1 VVGRPATSVRRIV
14 YSLLG
19 VLALASVIAVGLHN
33 AGFIPAPTPTPGVA
47 GGGMSGP
54 GGSALPSEPPVS
66 ASPSPIPSPSALP
79 SPTPSPTPTPQ
90 PTPVLVPAPLTGVL
104 VTPGV
109 ANRHPIAVMV
119 DDLSPARPQSG
130 FNAASIVWHAPAE
143 GGIPRYMMIFADQ
156 LPSSVGPIRSA
167 RQYYIAWA
175 AEWRA
180 MYTHVGGS
188 PQALATLRAD
198 GQGELVYDADQFRWG
213 SRYMWRIPERYAPH
227 NVYSDGKH
235 LRQLARR
242 IGATDEPYKPA
253 WRFGLQTP
261 RKFRPRGATIEVAYS
276 ANRIKYRYDW
286 RTNTYRRSVTGEA
299 RQIDAATGEQVA
311 PRNVIVMLMRFG
323 PLNDNP
329 RKHRLEAQY
338 VGGGTA
344 WIATN
349 GRTIKGTWKKTR
361 IDRPTRFFDRHGQ
374 PVRLAPGQ
382 TFVQVLQTGSEV
394 RIRHGKL
401 PPIARPGSRPN

>member
-1 VVGRPATSVRRIV
+1 V
-14 YSLLG
+14 YSVLG
-19 VLALASVIAVGLHN
+19 VLALASVIAVGLYN
-33 AGFIPAPTPTPGVA
+33 AGFVPAPTPTPGLA
-47 GGGMSGP
+47 GGPQGP
-54 GGSALPSEPPVS
+54 IGSAPSNPPSAS
-66 ASPSPIPSPSALP
+66 ASPSAAPGPSIAP
-79 SPTPSPTPTPQ
+79 SPTPSPTPTPA
-90 PTPVLVPAPLTGVL
+90 PTPTLVRAPLTGVL
-104 VTPGV
+104 VPPAV

-156 LPSSVGPIRSA
+156 IPTSVGPIRSA

-180 MYTHVGGS
+180 MYAHVGGS

-213 SRYMWRIPERYAPH
+213 SRYMWRIAERFPPH

-242 IGATDEPYKPA
+242 IGATDEPHEPA
-253 WRFGLQTP
+253 WRFGLQTS

-276 ANRIKYRYDW
+276 ANRITYRYDW
-286 RTNTYRRSVTGEA
+286 RSNTYRRSVTGES
-299 RQIDAATGEQVA
+299 RQIDAATGEPVA

-338 VGGGTA
+338 VGEGMA

-349 GRTIKGTWKKTR
+349 GKTIKGTWKKTR

-382 TFVQVLQTGSEV
+382 TFIQVLQTGSEV

-401 PPIARPGSRPN
+401 PPMAHAGGWPS